1 MSDSANKV
9 TRGGRGVRRLVIAL
23 LVLVVLLVVAD
34 RGGDYVAERVAAD
47 KLKTSQNLA
56 TTPDVTIHGVP
67 FLTQFASG
75 KYDHINVTAN
85 DVPIGSKSRAAQLS
99 HLDVD
104 LNQVTVSKSFG
115 HIHVNS
121 ATANG
126 TIDYHDLSRL
136 LGITVRY
143 AGGDR
148 IKASKK
154 FSVLGKTVNP
164 TITVRPVF
172 ANGALAFA
180 KSQINGLGQLGSE
193 ASSVLKKLFS
203 TPVPFQGIPFEI
215 TVRTVHV
222 DSGGLEI
229 DLVGSDL
236 DYSN

>member
-1 MSDSANKV
+1 MSDGGGKSK
-9 TRGGRGVRRLVIAL
+9 RGGRAVRRLIFALVVL
-23 LVLVVLLVVAD
+23 LVLVVIAD

-47 KLKTSQNLA
+47 KLKTSQNLT

-85 DVPIGSKSRAAQLS
+85 DVPIGGKSDTAQLS
-99 HLDVD
+99 RLDVD
-104 LNQVTVSKSFG
+104 LNQVTVSKSFSR
-115 HIHVNS
+115 IHVNS
-121 ATANG
+121 ATASG
-126 TIDYHDLSRL
+126 TIDYHDLSHL

-154 FSVLGKTVNP
+154 FTVLGKTFNP
-164 TITVRPVF
+164 TISVRPVF

-180 KSQINGLGQLGSE
+180 KSQINSLGQLGGE

-203 TPVPFQGIPFEI
+203 TPVPLDGIPFDV
-215 TVRTVHV
+215 TVRTLHV

-229 DLVGSDL
+229 DLAGSDL
-236 DYSN
+236 TYSN